1 MNRKQFFLL
10 TIIVLVVVAYL
21 VGGGQEALNIHSY
34 QDMYQESP
42 QVTLIVFFLIF
53 FLGTALSLPLY
64 GILATLSG
72 VIFGNII
79 GFPLALLAG
88 SLGGTLAYFSSR
100 FILHDVVQNRFG
112 DRLRVI
118 NRGLVR
124 DGTFYLFSLRMI
136 AVIPF
141 WLLNLLMGLTPVT
154 GTKFFL
160 ATMSGMAPITLI
172 LVYFG
177 SQVGNIEQF
186 SIREVLSPGLLFSLA
201 LLALLPFITRTI
213 VRLVQRQ
220 KNDVTD

>member
-1 MNRKQFFLL
+1 MNTKQFFLL
-10 TIIVLVVVAYL
+10 TVILLVVVAYL

-34 QDMYQESP
+34 QGMYQESP
-42 QVTLIVFFLIF
+42 QLTLIVFFLIF

-88 SLGGTLAYFSSR
+88 TMGGTLAYFSSR
-100 FILHDVVQNRFG
+100 IILHDVIQNRFG
-112 DRLRVI
+112 DRLHVL
-118 NRGLVR
+118 NQGMVR
-124 DGTFYLFSLRMI
+124 DGAFYLFSLRMI

-154 GTKFFL
+154 AAKFFL
-160 ATMSGMAPITLI
+160 ATLTGMVPITLI

-186 SIREVLSPGLLFSLA
+186 SIREVLSPGLLLSLL
-201 LLALLPFITRTI
+201 LLALLPFMTRAI
-213 VRLVQRQ
+213 VRLVQRH
-220 KNDVTD
+220 KNHVSD